1 MLLLLLL
8 LFLIDKLC
16 LTFYTEMES
25 ARNKNTVLKKEV
37 RGLILLGFKIYYKT
51 VVVKTVVTGVRLG

>member
-1 MLLLLLL
+1 MLLLLLF
-8 LFLIDKLC
+8 FLIDKLF

-25 ARNKNTVLKKEV
+25 AQNKNTVLKKEEV

-51 VVVKTVVTGVRLG
+51 VVVKTVVTGVRIG